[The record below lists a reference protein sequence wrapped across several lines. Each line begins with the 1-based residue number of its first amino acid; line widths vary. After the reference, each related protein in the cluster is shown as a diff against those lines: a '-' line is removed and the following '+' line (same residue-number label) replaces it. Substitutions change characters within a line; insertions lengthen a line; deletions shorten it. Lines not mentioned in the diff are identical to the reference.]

1 MSSVCSLSVVDSEK
15 DELSNDDNEE
25 EEHVELEDTDG
36 RREASGEAGDDDD
49 DAAAGE
55 GDVGLVVG
63 AGRDE
68 RMSAKDVDSEPK
80 SIGTIAPNEGRRR
93 CCFSAAPLAD
103 TVSQSTENSDEDDSD
118 DGGLGCITTREE
130 GRASLSFLR
139 VLPFSVRRRSIRSC
153 QLCR

>member
-1 MSSVCSLSVVDSEK
+1 MSSVRSLSVTDSEK
-15 DELSNDDNEE
+15 EELSNDDDEEEE

-36 RREASGEAGDDDD
+36 RREASGEAGDD

-68 RMSAKDVDSEPK
+68 RMSAKDVESEPK